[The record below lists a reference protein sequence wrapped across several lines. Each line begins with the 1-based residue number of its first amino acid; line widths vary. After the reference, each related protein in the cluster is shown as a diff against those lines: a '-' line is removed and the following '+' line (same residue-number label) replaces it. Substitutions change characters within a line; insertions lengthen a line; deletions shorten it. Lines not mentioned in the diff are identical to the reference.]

1 MATAHSQAGT
11 GSRTRSLQYEHPAA
25 FWFGVTAV
33 TVGVLMH
40 LPFHFSGRHDHHVL
54 ADRTP
59 HSSKWFTQG
68 NPV

>member
-40 LPFHFSGRHDHHVL
+40 LPFHFSGRHDHNVL
-54 ADRTP
+54 AGRTP
-59 HSSKWFTQG
+59 HPSIWFTQG